1 MFAALVPELEEELV
15 DELEVPVIALESAVD
30 VLPTLEML
38 LISDLAKSSCR
49 SRRRCR
55 TSSSCC

>member
-15 DELEVPVIALESAVD
+15 DELEAPVIALESADV

-49 SRRRCR
+49 SRRFR
-55 TSSSCC
+55 TSSSCW